1 MADLRGSITRDSN
14 PEGHNQYTGGM
25 GHNKEAIVDRLMASV
40 YDADGKLKLGG
51 GFTIDN
57 RTGQDLTQGYSV
69 GAFPNA
75 TREID
80 ASKMSSGQLQK
91 EVDKWCEKNKGLL
104 SDARNRVKIGGW
116 VDPDTSHVVLDAVRV
131 YGAEHG
137 QVAYKMGVMANQKA
151 IADLAAIHRGDWDH
165 AFIDTHGTGTPVN
178 LPWNKAHDEALSI
191 TKIVA
196 TVKKQSMKK
205 NHPVMIYFNADA
217 TPLEIHA
224 AIVSHLQHKE
234 Q

>member
-1 MADLRGSITRDSN
+1 
-14 PEGHNQYTGGM
+14 
-25 GHNKEAIVDRLMASV
+25 MASV

-57 RTGQDLTQGYSV
+57 RTGQDLTQGYAV

-80 ASKMSSGQLQK
+80 ASRMTPAQLQK
-91 EVDKWCEKNKGLL
+91 EVGKWCEKNKGLL

-116 VDPDTSHVVLDAVRV
+116 VDPDTGHVVLDAVRV
-131 YGAEHG
+131 YGAEHA
-137 QVAYKMGVMANQKA
+137 QVAYKMGVMTNQKA
-151 IADLAAIHRGDWDH
+151 IADLGAIHRGDWDH
-165 AFIDTHGTGTPVN
+165 AFVDTHGTGTPVN
-178 LPWNKAHDEALSI
+178 LPWNRRSHDEAMSI
-191 TKIVA
+191 TKIAA
-196 TVKKQSMKK
+196 TAKRQMMNK

-217 TPLEIHA
+217 TPLEIYA
-224 AIVSHLQHKE
+224 AIQSHLPHKE